1 MAKRIPGFVRDL
13 YFGMQTIDGVKS
25 LEIWN
30 GIREFGDPFEKT
42 SLIKNLYKVVVPLV
56 NETHLHKPFELHSL
70 AVKGTVSGL
79 LAGVC
84 GGSSA
89 RIFELFPDP
98 PVGET
103 TQKTFYH
110 LIKDEA
116 KALVENAVS
125 QTPLSTAAEQT
136 PPDTAQTEKKK
147 NPPGIPDTLFD
158 FREMRIVD
166 NELPYIIFT
175 DKEYRVIQG
184 LAIAYFWLLDVQ
196 SMFLATLEE
205 NGIDKEIP
213 EEYRRFAQK
222 VLKENPLTIKGEKM
236 DPRELAARL
245 RGKPEHEDYLDVFEN
260 VFSWFESAQARFKPT
275 D

>member
-1 MAKRIPGFVRDL
+1 MAERIPGFVRDL
-13 YFGMQTIDGVKS
+13 YFSMQTIDGVKS

-42 SLIKNLYKVVVPLV
+42 SLIKNLYKIVVPLV
-56 NETHLHKPFELHSL
+56 NETFLHRPFELHSL
-70 AVKGTVSGL
+70 AVKRAVSGL
-79 LAGVC
+79 LEGPC
-84 GGSSA
+84 GGSST
-89 RIFELFPDP
+89 RVFERFPDP

-103 TQKTFYH
+103 AQKAFYH

-116 KALVENAVS
+116 KALMEN
-125 QTPLSTAAEQT
+125 TA
-136 PPDTAQTEKKK
+136 AQTEKEE
-147 NPPGIPDTLFD
+147 NPPGFPDVLFD

-175 DKEYRVIQG
+175 DKEYRVIHG
-184 LAIAYFWLLDVQ
+184 LAIAYLWLLDVQ

-205 NGIDKEIP
+205 NGIGKEFIQ
-213 EEYRRFAQK
+213 EYRRFSRK

-236 DPRELAARL
+236 DPRELTARL
-245 RGKPEHEDYLDVFEN
+245 RGKPAHEDYLDVFEN
-260 VFSWFESAQARFKPT
+260 VFSWYESARAHFKTT